1 MFFDIEYLFR
11 QLNMSK
17 QQKCWVDS
25 AIYERA
31 ISEPSP
37 KLKHQLRD
45 LPIQELSVDY
55 NHTPPMGYVVPTVV

>member
-25 AIYERA
+25 AIYERT

-45 LPIQELSVDY
+45 TLTPEFRIDYYHNRVEYVTPICV
-55 NHTPPMGYVVPTVV
+55 